1 MTRNSPRVHPGSS
14 PNATRHSPRSS
25 WLWVL
30 VLSTLI
36 LLTTIVALIS
46 CTNQPTPTT
55 EPAPTAPEPTSL
67 ATEYPVTS
75 AGTLSPANLPPVI
88 FVMLDWM
95 NGDWG
100 NPDYYFTY
108 KNRYG
113 QWETY
118 TGHPEYGA
126 LGGWAE
132 FPWYKVNPAKGV
144 YDWTV
149 IDDYI
154 LTAQQYRVTL
164 PDGSVIAKPVGIS
177 VVTWEMLET
186 DTQIG
191 VNHTPGWVAEQG
203 GGPSVSCYD
212 PDGATGSC
220 KPFCTPNFGNTTWQY
235 WWDQFILAM
244 GKHYDNNP
252 EFYNLA
258 WINMAT
264 GADAETNER
273 KSFPGCPFFVENSQT
288 FNNWVLR
295 TMSTHNLA
303 FPNTPQFIQSTLHHI
318 HAHAA
323 HAASMTSKMTGVKVN
338 GWDFDNINDEI
349 RHDGVVIGGVT
360 GTSSLYYEKIPTGF
374 EPAGAPRVSGIY
386 WMFMEGLCVHPYLLD
401 MQLPNIADTYA
412 AQGLTGFPILNF
424 AREHLG
430 KQIENTPD
438 VWIVLRD
445 TKKTD
450 SCWKASDGI
459 YKCYGPHHGDFE
471 SWLYRRDTAPGSKS
485 VVLSGTAL
493 TAELPTEARGH
504 IYSYHSTRRTDQA
517 TNNPYLSFDVE
528 DRYPFAGQKPKDAGG
543 PVSWTI
549 TMTLLNKG
557 TDTLSLEYMNYY
569 GQMVERRITKGPAL
583 GTVNTWVDYVWKL
596 DDAFF
601 DNGLPG
607 AMDFRIDCN
616 NDGNEY
622 VHRLIVKGTGL
633 QLPTPSPTRTRP
645 PTVTRTRTA
654 TPTTS
659 STPTRTRTPTISPTV
674 TRTPLQTNTATP
686 TRTSVVTAV
695 STATPTATGTTPPTS
710 TPTSAVPSVTP
721 FPISWSQAVLQQGV
735 LGYSG
740 TSDTY
745 IAEKNPSS
753 NYGYMANLMAKN
765 DGSYSGLLRFNLQSI
780 PSSAVVNQATLRLY
794 TYNRDYG
801 LSTEIQ
807 IYGLLRPWVDTQA
820 SWQSAS
826 GDSVWGQPGASNPGV
841 DRSEVMYAART
852 VSTLSTWYSFDIT
865 ALVAQWVA
873 NPGSNYGLL
882 LRGSG
887 SDSVSYSFASA
898 NYPSLSVRPQ
908 LHIEYMVPTPGPT
921 SVQPTATNT
930 PAAVATATPTW
941 TPTSTPI
948 PTPSAVPTMTPTPRP
963 VNDYIT
969 EMEQRLAAIQRIL
982 ETILSVFQRAARSA
996 QPPAE

>member
-1 MTRNSPRVHPGSS
+1 MTRNSPRVHPGPS
-14 PNATRHSPRSS
+14 PGATWLSRRRS
-25 WLWVL
+25 WLGL
-30 VLSTLI
+30 LILSALI
-36 LLTTIVALIS
+36 LLATVVALIS
-46 CTNQPTPTT
+46 CTNQPTTVPEPT
-55 EPAPTAPEPTSL
+55 PVAPEPT
-67 ATEYPVTS
+67 AVQEEYPVSS
-75 AGTLSPANLPPVI
+75 ASTLSPANLPPVI

-100 NPDYYFTY
+100 NPNYSLTY
-108 KNRYG
+108 KNQWG
-113 QWETY
+113 QWETV

-132 FPWYKVNPAKGV
+132 FPWYKVNPAKGI

-149 IDDYI
+149 IDEFI
-154 LTAQQYRVTL
+154 LTAQQFKVTL
-164 PDGSVIAKPVGIS
+164 PDGGVIAKPVGIS

-191 VNHTPGWVAEQG
+191 INHTPGWVAEQG
-203 GGPSVSCYD
+203 GGSINSCFD
-212 PDGATGSC
+212 PDGTTGSC
-220 KPFCTPNFGNTTWQY
+220 KPFCTPNFANTTWQY
-235 WWDQFILAM
+235 WWDQFVLAM
-244 GKHYDNNP
+244 GRHYDNNP
-252 EFYNLA
+252 DFYNLA

-264 GADAETNER
+264 GADAETLER
-273 KSFPGCPFFVENSQT
+273 KSFPGCAYYVENSQT

-295 TMSTHNLA
+295 TMTTHNLA
-303 FPNTPQFIQSTLHHI
+303 FPNTPQFIQSTIHHI

-323 HAASMTSKMTGVKVN
+323 YAASMASKLTGVKVN
-338 GWDFDNINDEI
+338 GWDYDHINAEI

-360 GTSSLYYEKIPTGF
+360 GTSSLYYDKIPMGF
-374 EPAGAPRVSGIY
+374 EPAGAPRVSGVY
-386 WMFMEGLCVHPYLLD
+386 WMFMEGLYVHPYLLD
-401 MQLPNIADTYA
+401 IQLPNIADTYA
-412 AQGLTGFPILNF
+412 AEGLTGFPILNF
-424 AREHLG
+424 ARQHLG

-438 VWIVLRD
+438 VWIVLRE

-485 VVLSGTAL
+485 VALSGTAL

-557 TDTLSLEYMNYY
+557 TDTLSLEYMNYF
-569 GQMVERRITKGPAL
+569 GQMVERRITKGAAL

-607 AMDFRIDCN
+607 AMDFRVDCN

-622 VHRLIVKGTGL
+622 IHRLIVKGTGL

-654 TPTTS
+654 TATIT
-659 STPTRTRTPTISPTV
+659 STPTKTRTPTISPTF
-674 TRTPLQTNTATP
+674 TRTPLQTNTATA
-686 TRTSVVTAV
+686 TRTSVATPVN
-695 STATPTATGTTPPTS
+695 SSTPTATGTAVPTR
-710 TPTSAVPSVTP
+710 TPTSASPSATP
-721 FPISWSQAVLQQGV
+721 FPITWNQVVLQQGV

-745 IAEKNPSS
+745 IAEKNPSA
-753 NYGYMANLMAKN
+753 NYGYMASLMAKN
-765 DGSYSGLLRFNLQSI
+765 DGSYSGLVKFNLQSI
-780 PSSAVVNQATLRLY
+780 PSSAVINQATLRLY

-801 LSTEIQ
+801 LPTDVQVYSV
-807 IYGLLRPWVDTQA
+807 LRPWLDTQA

-826 GDSVWGQPGASNPGV
+826 GDSVWGKPGASDPGV
-841 DRSEVMYAART
+841 DRSQVVYAT
-852 VSTLSTWYSFDIT
+852 SPVSTLSTWYSFDIT

-873 NPGSNYGLL
+873 DPVSNYGLL

-887 SDSVSYSFASA
+887 SDSVSYSFASS
-898 NYPSLSVRPQ
+898 NYPSVSVRPQ
-908 LHIEYMVPTPGPT
+908 LQVEYMVPTPAPT
-921 SVQPTATNT
+921 STEPTATPT
-930 PAAVATATPTW
+930 PTAVATATPT
-941 TPTSTPI
+941 TSPTGTPI
-948 PTPSAVPTMTPTPRP
+948 PSPSVVPTVTPTPRP

-982 ETILSVFQRAARSA
+982 EAILSIFQRAARSG
-996 QPPAE
+996 QPPTQ